1 MYGGVS
7 ERVCSELNE
16 LFFLIIF
23 YMEGTF
29 HGTLLVLEVVVSSS
43 RESAMKHEISN
54 FELEAAIL
62 TIEVHTI
69 LPN

>member
-29 HGTLLVLEVVVSSS
+29 HGTLLVLEVVVS

-54 FELEAAIL
+54 FELEADIL
-62 TIEVHTI
+62 CIDVF